1 MPFTHV
7 SGLRRGPLLFLAAL
21 GLLVTVLGFTQPVSA
36 GDLKAYRG
44 SGSMVFKTDGSSLS
58 NAHGATVGK
67 IEGDSYYS
75 GGGSLRARLDGQRL
89 YNASGS
95 LMAKVDGSSIYNAQG
110 SLIGKLDNESLSNA
124 HGATIGKIE
133 GAGGLSDPATVF
145 LSLMLLGIF

>member
-1 MPFTHV
+1 MLINQV
-7 SGLRRGPLLFLAAL
+7 SGLKRGRFLFLAAF
-21 GLLVTVLGFTQPVSA
+21 GLLVTILMFTQPVAA

-44 SGSMVFKTDGSSLS
+44 SGSMVFKTDGSSVA

-67 IEGDSYYS
+67 IEGDSYYNS
-75 GGGSLRARLDGQRL
+75 GGSLRARLDGQRL

-110 SLIGKLDNESLSNA
+110 SLVGKLDNESLSNS

-145 LSLMLLGIF
+145 LALMLLGII